1 MMIFALLFGLVAH
14 AGNGN
19 VVGNGGN
26 TIYCPQPISNSPVYV
41 NGRTVLDLAEGQST
55 RNYHY
60 TRLLQLRGMSL
71 DQAFP
76 KALALF
82 VPNSVFERSQLAMRY
97 QNRKQ
102 EIRFVDGELPFIST
116 FSPLQLSGCSIQQ
129 AAVQYG
135 QEHPSPDDPLDL
147 ALSRRIWNGLSVD
160 LQVALLFHEFLMK
173 DHLLMQ
179 GACTVNN
186 IRELTGFVLSDE
198 SLKVSPSDWRFEIDR
213 NCQPDPERRGN

>member
-26 TIYCPQPISNSPVYV
+26 AIYCPQPISNSSIYV
-41 NGRTVLDLAEGQST
+41 NGRTILDLAEGQAF

-60 TRLLQLRGMSL
+60 SRLLQLRGLSL
-71 DQAFP
+71 EQAFP
-76 KALALF
+76 KAVALF
-82 VPNSVFERSQLAMRY
+82 VPKSVFESYQLGLRF
-97 QNRKQ
+97 QNRKKEFQ
-102 EIRFVDGELPFIST
+102 FVDGELPFLST
-116 FSPLQLSGCSIQQ
+116 FSPLQLSGCSLQQ

-135 QEHPSPDDPLDL
+135 KEFPSPNDPLDL
-147 ALSRRIWNGLSVD
+147 ALSRSIWNGLSVD

-179 GACTVNN
+179 GGCTVNN

-198 SLKVSPSDWRFEIDR
+198 SLNYSAGDWGFEVNK
-213 NCQPDPERRGN
+213 NCVPDPERRNN